1 MRQRPGRTG
10 PCLCV
15 WLQIFKHSEG
25 EFDLLES
32 IRHEEVLR
40 RSHTSLLI
48 HDLYLQILELTKMTE
63 DNEIKQTDRH
73 STSQLPAFT
82 LLLKSLICNN
92 FSLKHSRSEYKM

>member
-48 HDLYLQILELTKMTE
+48 HDLYLQILKLTEVTE
-63 DNEIKQTDRH
+63 DNEIKQTADTLQVNFLH
-73 STSQLPAFT
+73 SHSHFNIKHP
-82 LLLKSLICNN
+82 KSEH
-92 FSLKHSRSEYKM
+92 KK

>member
-63 DNEIKQTDRH
+63 DNEIKQKADTLQVNFLH
-73 STSQLPAFT
+73 SHSY
-82 LLLKSLICNN
+82 LKVYCVTILA
-92 FSLKHSRSEYKM
+92 